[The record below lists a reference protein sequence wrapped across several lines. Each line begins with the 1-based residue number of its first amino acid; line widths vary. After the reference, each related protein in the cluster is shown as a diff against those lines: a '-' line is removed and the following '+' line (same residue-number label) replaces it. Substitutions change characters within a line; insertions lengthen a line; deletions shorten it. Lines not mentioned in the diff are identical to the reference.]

1 MSPSAPVVWRCLPA
15 MMLPLFDYKS
25 TFPWKNNAEIESLYA
40 LCDTPPDVRAHS
52 QAVAAC
58 ALHIAEQSGV
68 PLDHG
73 LLRAA
78 ALLHDMYRAV
88 GREHP
93 QKAAQKLD
101 ASGYPLLADIIAHH
115 HDLGS
120 MPSPEAEILY
130 LADKLTQGT
139 FPVTL
144 EARFARSKAKCSTPQ
159 ALAAWQSR
167 YTVALALERK
177 YIHEQLL

>member
-1 MSPSAPVVWRCLPA
+1 MLKSDRFTPYAIRRPTFVRIVKPSRLG
-15 MMLPLFDYKS
+15 
-25 TFPWKNNAEIESLYA
+25 
-40 LCDTPPDVRAHS
+40 
-52 QAVAAC
+52 

-93 QKAAQKLD
+93 QKAAQKLN
-101 ASGYPLLADIIAHH
+101 ASGYPLLADIISHH

-120 MPSPEAEILY
+120 MPSSEAEILY
-130 LADKLTQGT
+130 LGGQVDAGHI
-139 FPVTL
+139 
-144 EARFARSKAKCSTPQ
+144 
-159 ALAAWQSR
+159 SR
-167 YTVALALERK
+167 HA
-177 YIHEQLL
+177 

>member
-1 MSPSAPVVWRCLPA
+1 
-15 MMLPLFDYKS
+15 
-25 TFPWKNNAEIESLYA
+25 
-40 LCDTPPDVRAHS
+40 
-52 QAVAAC
+52 
-58 ALHIAEQSGV
+58 
-68 PLDHG
+68 
-73 LLRAA
+73 
-78 ALLHDMYRAV
+78 MYRAV

-93 QKAAQKLD
+93 QKAAQKLN
-101 ASGYPLLADIIAHH
+101 ASGYPLLADIISHH

-120 MPSPEAEILY
+120 MPSSEAEILY

>member
-1 MSPSAPVVWRCLPA
+1 MLKSNRFTPYAIRRPTFVRIVKPSRLG
-15 MMLPLFDYKS
+15 
-25 TFPWKNNAEIESLYA
+25 A
-40 LCDTPPDVRAHS
+40 LR
-52 QAVAAC
+52 
-58 ALHIAEQSGV
+58 IAEQSGV

-101 ASGYPLLADIIAHH
+101 ASGYPPLADIIAHH

-144 EARFARSKAKCSTPQ
+144 EARFAKSKAKCSTPQ